1 MKPYIIGIAGA
12 SCSGKTELAQ
22 RLAQSLG
29 ATVCTLDSYYR
40 DLSHL
45 APRERARQNFDIPG
59 ALDHELLCKQVS
71 ALARG
76 ETIEKPVYD
85 FTRHVRSAETE
96 ILTPCGTVIL
106 EGLFTLHWEQLR
118 SLLSLKV
125 FIEASDSICMERRME
140 RDVRERGRT
149 PESVRE
155 QFTATVQPM
164 TDLHIRPTQAFAD
177 IVLNGDH
184 SPEQGYVAVLRAIEA
199 TGRFPRALTC
209 P

>member
-12 SCSGKTELAQ
+12 SCSGKTELAR

-45 APRERARQNFDIPG
+45 AREERARQNFDIPG
-59 ALDHELLCKQVS
+59 ALDHELLCAQVS
-71 ALARG
+71 ALALG

-85 FTRHVRSAETE
+85 FARHIRSAETE
-96 ILTPCGTVIL
+96 TLRPGDTMIL
-106 EGLFTLHWEQLR
+106 EGLFTLHWEPLR
-118 SLLSLKV
+118 ARLNLKV
-125 FIEASDSICMERRME
+125 FIESSDSICLERRIE

-164 TDLHIRPTQAFAD
+164 TDMHIRPTQVFAD

-199 TGRFPRALTC
+199 TGRFPRALIS